1 MRVITNQGKETQMEE
16 EPINRTEHDPW
27 RDAWD
32 AVPRDGP
39 GVFVIDTE
47 AFDRRQVRGRWIDP
61 TAEPALIE
69 LQLQELLGRWPEPG
83 SWAVVDQVGV
93 GEATLPEHLSISAVT
108 RLTPED
114 GACS

>member
-1 MRVITNQGKETQMEE
+1 MANQGKEKQMEQQPRNQE
-16 EPINRTEHDPW
+16 EHDPW

-39 GVFVIDTE
+39 GLFVIDTAAYDCE
-47 AFDRRQVRGRWIDP
+47 QVRGRWIDP

-83 SWAVVDQVGV
+83 SWAVVDQVGL
-93 GEATLPEHLSISAVT
+93 GEVMVPEVLDLDAVS

-114 GACS
+114 GARS